1 MHLGVIDVFRM
12 TQQRRNS
19 KQHSEGGYGTLP
31 LSFPERKES

>member
-12 TQQRRNS
+12 TRQRRNS
-19 KQHSEGGYGTLP
+19 GLHSEGFFETLP